1 MQNPSDS
8 STDTAAKKSMSEKMG
23 KAKTKAKKLEIME
36 ENKRKLKEE
45 TGYDYNTGATKYLTF
60 RKSFR

>member
-8 STDTAAKKSMSEKMG
+8 STDTIITKSMSEKMG
-23 KAKTKAKKLEIME
+23 KAKIEAKKLEIME
-36 ENKRKLKEE
+36 ENKKKLKEE
-45 TGYDYNTGATKYLTF
+45 TGHDYNTGATKYLTF